1 MHGFRVSGAVVRWNP
16 GGAMQR
22 TVERMLRTHPEPPF
36 APADPLSACIHACVE
51 CAQTCTACAD
61 ACVAEQD
68 RALARCIRIN
78 LDCADLCTT
87 ASRVL
92 SRQLAP
98 ELGVVSM
105 LLQVCAAMCDVC
117 AYECQQ
123 HAAMHAH
130 CDVCA
135 MACRRCTDA
144 CRDLLATTVTGH
156 AHRPPYVTAAGLG
169 A

>member
-1 MHGFRVSGAVVRWNP
+1 
-16 GGAMQR
+16 MQR
-22 TVERMLRTHPEPPF
+22 TVERMLRTNPEPPF

-51 CAQTCTACAD
+51 CAQTCAACAD
-61 ACVAEQD
+61 ACLGEQD

-78 LDCADLCTT
+78 LDCADLCTA

-98 ELGVVSM
+98 DLGVASM
-105 LLQVCAAMCDVC
+105 MLQLRAAACDAC
-117 AYECQQ
+117 AYECRQ

-135 MACRRCTDA
+135 AACRRCTDA
-144 CRDLLATTVTGH
+144 CRDLLSTTVTTH
-156 AHRPPYVTAAGLG
+156 AHRPPYVTASMG